1 MKVVLLTIMFE
12 YVTPVHVVLERLFR
26 ELHSK
31 GIKAVRRQSEIIAA
45 TEDSL
50 LWEKSEMGTHSPSAL
65 LNSVFFYNGLN
76 FVLRGGDELM
86 KGMVFR
92 NMQNCTININIL
104 FRNMQ
109 GCTININIQGQ

>member
-1 MKVVLLTIMFE
+1 MFE
-12 YVTPVHVVLERLFR
+12 KVTPVHVVLEHLFR

-31 GIKAVRRQSEIIAA
+31 GIRAVRQQSEIITA
-45 TEDSL
+45 TEESL

-65 LNSVFFYNGLN
+65 LNSLFFFYNGLN

-86 KGMVFR
+86 KGMVFK
-92 NMQNCTININIL
+92 
-104 FRNMQ
+104 NMQ